1 MDEDLE
7 HMMAE
12 FVAGMA
18 PEDYERLGP
27 ALREFGLALAETRQA
42 EREAQ
47 RMGEAT
53 RRALDL
59 YEQAQDAHERVLEE
73 RIAALEATLP
83 RDARPGRAAPW

>member
-18 PEDYERLGP
+18 PEEYERLGP

-59 YEQAQDAHERVLEE
+59 YEQAQDAHEGVLDGLDRAKE
-73 RIAALEATLP
+73 RAINAFRLLEDAL
-83 RDARPGRAAPW
+83 